1 MIPLVSAPAY
11 AYVHYEAITDLSGQ
25 RPFRYYRVGESC
37 TIKVNPDLAPYNLY
51 ISNPSVAQVTN
62 VAPHTFFVNFINEGS
77 SYIIVQRIG
86 DDSRRYIRFAA
97 YKKFVRRVSGTSAVF
112 LLPGETFQPL
122 IKIIPSDAHYVID
135 FSGNSSRIAGV
146 GRNIGMITAR
156 RRGETKVIVN
166 VRPDSEALSSDRG
179 TKKKEIIVYVGD
191 YIRKITEI
199 NATRLRIDM
208 RTNTRDLKSQNF
220 AIVNRD
226 SENSAPGVASLD
238 ILGEKEVML
247 HLDAP
252 LKTGRYAVEL
262 DGRQYVFQY
271 EEPEP
276 TPTPLPTVKPTPKPT
291 AKPTPK
297 PTAVPTPEPTAVP
310 TPEPTP
316 EPTAIPTPEPTPEP
330 TAVPTPEPTPEPTA
344 VPTLEPTPEPTPEP
358 TAVPTPEPTPEPT
371 IEPTAAP
378 YLAEIRLDKNSVEI
392 YDRES
397 DEARIRGFDQYG
409 NEFSLADV
417 PLSMELERADGA
429 AYRLGEQNTYSD
441 GDILV
446 SIYRANDKPRLMMLA
461 HWLCNQVEW
470 RITVK
475 AGDGLSDSITLKT
488 AQNPFPIVWP
498 DPPADTMCKHCEY
511 RHSIEDCKGGDC
523 LYENKCPH
531 YNEYNAGHP
540 DTDLPAGDSDPSEN
554 DSGD

>member
-1 MIPLVSAPAY
+1 MFRNHLRRIGIIILILSLMIPLVSAPAY

-146 GRNIGMITAR
+146 GRNTGMITAR

-226 SENSAPGVASLD
+226 SESSAPGVASLD

-247 HLDAP
+247 HLDEP

-276 TPTPLPTVKPTPKPT
+276 TPTAVPTPEPTPEPTVVPTPEPT
-291 AKPTPK
+291 VVPTPE
-297 PTAVPTPEPTAVP
+297 PTPEPTAVP
-310 TPEPTP
+310 TPEPTS
-316 EPTAIPTPEPTPEP
+316 EP

-344 VPTLEPTPEPTPEP
+344 VPT
-358 TAVPTPEPTPEPT
+358 PEPT

-378 YLAEIRLDKNSVEI
+378 YLAEIKLDKSSVEI

-409 NEFSLADV
+409 NEFSLAGV
-417 PLSMELERADGA
+417 PLAMELERTDGA
-429 AYRLGEQNTYSD
+429 TASMDEQHTYSD
-441 GDILV
+441 NDIIV

-461 HWLCNQVEW
+461 QWLCNQVEW

-475 AGDGLSDSITLKT
+475 AGDGLSDTITLKT
-488 AQNPFPIVWP
+488 TRNPFPIVWP
-498 DPPADTMCKHCEY
+498 DPPADEMCEY
-511 RHSIEDCKGGDC
+511 CNREHPIEHCKADDC
-523 LYENKCPH
+523 EFTSCP
-531 YNEYNAGHP
+531 YLPESNAGHP
-540 DTDLPAGDSDPSEN
+540 GDVPPEIDTDN
-554 DSGD
+554 

>member
-1 MIPLVSAPAY
+1 MFRNHLRRIGIIILMLSLMIPPVSAQASPY
-11 AYVHYEAITDLSGQ
+11 GPYEAITDLSGQ
-25 RPFRYYRVGESC
+25 KPSRYYRVGESC
-37 TIKVNPDLAPYNLY
+37 TIKVHPDLAPYNLY

-62 VAPHTFFVNFINEGS
+62 VAPHTFFINFINEGS
-77 SYIIVQRIG
+77 TYIIVQHIG

-97 YKKFVRRVSGTSAVF
+97 YKKFVRTVSVPLAVY
-112 LLPGETFQPL
+112 LLPGETFKPL
-122 IKIIPSDAHYVID
+122 IKIVPSDAHYVID
-135 FSGNSSRIAGV
+135 FSVNSSRIAGV
-146 GRNIGMITAR
+146 GRNTGMITAR

-166 VRPDSEALSSDRG
+166 VRPDNEAKQSDRH
-179 TKKKEIIVYVGD
+179 TKKEEIIVRVGD

-199 NATRLRIDM
+199 NATRLRIVM

-262 DGRQYVFQY
+262 DGRQFAFRY

-276 TPTPLPTVKPTPKPT
+276 T
-291 AKPTPK
+291 

-310 TPEPTP
+310 TPEPTS
-316 EPTAIPTPEPTPEP
+316 
-330 TAVPTPEPTPEPTA
+330 
-344 VPTLEPTPEPTPEP
+344 EP

-371 IEPTAAP
+371 IEPTAVP
-378 YLAEIRLDKNSVEI
+378 YLAEIRLDKSSVEI

-397 DEARIRGFDQYG
+397 DEARIRGFDQYD

-417 PLSMELERADGA
+417 PLSMELIRTDGA
-429 AYRLGEQNTYSD
+429 TASMDEQHTYSD
-441 GDILV
+441 DDIIV

-461 HWLCNQVEW
+461 QWLCNQVEW

-475 AGDGLSDSITLKT
+475 AGDGLSDTITLKT
-488 AQNPFPIVWP
+488 TQNPFPIVWP
-498 DPPADTMCKHCEY
+498 DPPADEMCEY
-511 RHSIEDCKGGDC
+511 CNREHPIEHCKAGDC
-523 LYENKCPH
+523 EFKFCP
-531 YNEYNAGHP
+531 YLQEYNAGHP
-540 DTDLPAGDSDPSEN
+540 GDVPPEIDTDN
-554 DSGD
+554 

>member
-1 MIPLVSAPAY
+1 
-11 AYVHYEAITDLSGQ
+11 
-25 RPFRYYRVGESC
+25 
-37 TIKVNPDLAPYNLY
+37 
-51 ISNPSVAQVTN
+51 
-62 VAPHTFFVNFINEGS
+62 
-77 SYIIVQRIG
+77 
-86 DDSRRYIRFAA
+86 
-97 YKKFVRRVSGTSAVF
+97 
-112 LLPGETFQPL
+112 
-122 IKIIPSDAHYVID
+122 
-135 FSGNSSRIAGV
+135 
-146 GRNIGMITAR
+146 MITAR

-166 VRPDSEALSSDRG
+166 VRPDSEAQQSDRH
-179 TKKKEIIVYVGD
+179 TKKEEIIVRVGD

-199 NATRLRIDM
+199 NATRLRIVM

-262 DGRQYVFQY
+262 DGRQFAFLY

-276 TPTPLPTVKPTPKPT
+276 T
-291 AKPTPK
+291 
-297 PTAVPTPEPTAVP
+297 PTAVPTPEPTVAP
-310 TPEPTP
+310 TLEPTP
-316 EPTAIPTPEPTPEP
+316 EPTVVPTPEPTPEP
-330 TAVPTPEPTPEPTA
+330 TAVPTPEPTSEPTA
-344 VPTLEPTPEPTPEP
+344 VPTPEPTPEP
-358 TAVPTPEPTPEPT
+358 TVVPTLEPTPEPT

-417 PLSMELERADGA
+417 PLSMELNRTDGA
-429 AYRLGEQNTYSD
+429 TDSMDEQHTYSD
-441 GDILV
+441 DDIIV

-461 HWLCNQVEW
+461 QWLCNQVEW

-475 AGDGLSDSITLKT
+475 AGDGLSDTITLKT
-488 AQNPFPIVWP
+488 ARNPSPIVWP
-498 DPPADTMCKHCEY
+498 DPPTDKKQCPHCGC
-511 RHSIEDCKGGDC
+511 IEDDCFDGDC
-523 LYENKCPH
+523 TCPDCLH
-531 YNEYNAGHP
+531 YQPETDKHG
-540 DTDLPAGDSDPSEN
+540 TDL
-554 DSGD
+554 SGD

>member
-1 MIPLVSAPAY
+1 MFRNHLRRIGIIILMLSLVIPPVSAQASPY
-11 AYVHYEAITDLSGQ
+11 GPYEAITDLSGQ
-25 RPFRYYRVGESC
+25 KPSRYYRVGESC
-37 TIKVNPDLAPYNLY
+37 TIKVHPDLAPYNLY

-62 VAPHTFFVNFINEGS
+62 VAPHTFFINFINEGS
-77 SYIIVQRIG
+77 SYIIVQHIG

-97 YKKFVRRVSGTSAVF
+97 YKKFVRTVSVPLAVF
-112 LLPGETFQPL
+112 LLPGETFKPI
-122 IKIIPSDAHYVID
+122 IKIVPSDAHYVID
-135 FSGNSSRIAGV
+135 FSVNSSRIAGV
-146 GRNIGMITAR
+146 GRNTGMITAR

-166 VRPDSEALSSDRG
+166 VRPDNEAQQSDRH
-179 TKKKEIIVYVGD
+179 TKKEEIIVRVGD

-199 NATRLRIDM
+199 NATRLRIVM

-262 DGRQYVFQY
+262 DGRQFAFRY

-276 TPTPLPTVKPTPKPT
+276 T
-291 AKPTPK
+291 
-297 PTAVPTPEPTAVP
+297 PTAVPTPEPTS
-310 TPEPTP
+310 
-316 EPTAIPTPEPTPEP
+316 EP

-344 VPTLEPTPEPTPEP
+344 VPTLEPTPEPTV
-358 TAVPTPEPTPEPT
+358 VPTPESTPEPT

-417 PLSMELERADGA
+417 PLSMELIRTDGA
-429 AYRLGEQNTYSD
+429 TASMDEQHTYSD
-441 GDILV
+441 DDIIV

-461 HWLCNQVEW
+461 HWLCDQVEW

-488 AQNPFPIVWP
+488 TQNPFPIVWP
-498 DPPADTMCKHCEY
+498 DPPADEMCEY
-511 RHSIEDCKGGDC
+511 CNHEHPIEHCKAGDC
-523 LYENKCPH
+523 EFKSCPYLKEH
-531 YNEYNAGHP
+531 NAGHP
-540 DTDLPAGDSDPSEN
+540 GDVPPEIDTDN
-554 DSGD
+554 

>member
-1 MIPLVSAPAY
+1 MFRNHLRRIGIIILMLSLMIPLVSAPAY

-146 GRNIGMITAR
+146 GRNTGMITAR

-247 HLDAP
+247 HLDEP

-262 DGRQYVFQY
+262 DGRQFAFRY

-276 TPTPLPTVKPTPKPT
+276 TPT
-291 AKPTPK
+291 
-297 PTAVPTPEPTAVP
+297 AV
-310 TPEPTP
+310 
-316 EPTAIPTPEPTPEP
+316 PTPEPTPEP

-344 VPTLEPTPEPTPEP
+344 VPTPEPTPEPTAVPTPEPTPEP

-371 IEPTAAP
+371 VVPTLEPTPEPTIKPTAAP

-417 PLSMELERADGA
+417 PLAMELIRTDGA
-429 AYRLGEQNTYSD
+429 TASMDEQHTYSD
-441 GDILV
+441 NDIIV
-446 SIYRANDKPRLMMLA
+446 SIYRANGKPRLMMLA
-461 HWLCNQVEW
+461 QWLCDQVEW

-475 AGDGLSDSITLKT
+475 AGDGLSDTITFKT

-498 DPPADTMCKHCEY
+498 DPPTDKKYCPHCGC
-511 RHSIEDCKGGDC
+511 IEDDCSNGDC
-523 LYENKCPH
+523 TCLNCRHNQPETDNPR
-531 YNEYNAGHP
+531 P
-540 DTDLPAGDSDPSEN
+540 DL
-554 DSGD
+554 SGD

>member
-1 MIPLVSAPAY
+1 MFRNHLRRIGIIILMLSLMIPLVSAPAY

-86 DDSRRYIRFAA
+86 VDSRRYIRFAA
-97 YKKFVRRVSGTSAVF
+97 YKKFVRKVSGTSAVF
-112 LLPGETFQPL
+112 LLPGETFKPL

-146 GRNIGMITAR
+146 GRNTGIITAR

-276 TPTPLPTVKPTPKPT
+276 TPTPKPT

-330 TAVPTPEPTPEPTA
+330 TAVPTPEPT
-344 VPTLEPTPEPTPEP
+344 
-358 TAVPTPEPTPEPT
+358 

-378 YLAEIRLDKNSVEI
+378 YLAEIRLDKSSVEI

-409 NEFSLADV
+409 NEFSLAGV
-417 PLSMELERADGA
+417 PLSMELERTDGA
-429 AYRLGEQNTYSD
+429 AYWLGEQNTYSD
-441 GDILV
+441 SDILV

-461 HWLCNQVEW
+461 HWLCDEVEW
-470 RITVK
+470 RITVS
-475 AGDGLSDSITLKT
+475 AGEGQSDSIKLKT
-488 AQNPFPIVWP
+488 ARNPVPIVWP
-498 DPPADTMCKHCEY
+498 ETDL
-511 RHSIEDCKGGDC
+511 SGDI
-523 LYENKCPH
+523 CPH
-531 YNEYNAGHP
+531 CDQPISLCKSGNCRNENCRYFKESNAGHP
-540 DTDLPAGDSDPSEN
+540 GDVPPEIDTDN
-554 DSGD
+554 

>member
-1 MIPLVSAPAY
+1 MLRNHLRRIGIIILMLSLMIPPVSAQASPY
-11 AYVHYEAITDLSGQ
+11 GPYEAITDLYGQ
-25 RPFRYYRVGESC
+25 KPSRYYRVGESC
-37 TIKVNPDLAPYNLY
+37 TIKVHPDLAPYNLY

-62 VAPHTFFVNFINEGS
+62 VAPHTFFINFINEGS
-77 SYIIVQRIG
+77 TYIIVQHIG

-97 YKKFVRRVSGTSAVF
+97 YKKFVRTVSVPLAVF
-112 LLPGETFQPL
+112 LLPGEMFKPP
-122 IKIIPSDAHYVID
+122 IKIVPSDAHYVID
-135 FSGNSSRIAGV
+135 FSVNSSRIAGV
-146 GRNIGMITAR
+146 DRNTGMITAR

-166 VRPDSEALSSDRG
+166 VRPDNEARQSDRH
-179 TKKKEIIVYVGD
+179 TKKEEIIVRVGD

-199 NATRLRIDM
+199 NATRLRIVM
-208 RTNTRDLKSQNF
+208 RTTTRDLMSQDF

-262 DGRQYVFQY
+262 DGRQFAFRY

-276 TPTPLPTVKPTPKPT
+276 TPTAVPTPEPTSEPTVAPTLE
-291 AKPTPK
+291 
-297 PTAVPTPEPTAVP
+297 PTPEPTAVP
-310 TPEPTP
+310 TPEPTVV
-316 EPTAIPTPEPTPEP
+316 PTPEPTPEP

-344 VPTLEPTPEPTPEP
+344 V
-358 TAVPTPEPTPEPT
+358 PTPEPT

-409 NEFSLADV
+409 NEFSLAGV
-417 PLSMELERADGA
+417 PLSMELERTDGA
-429 AYRLGEQNTYSD
+429 AYWLGEQNTYSD
-441 GDILV
+441 SDILL

-461 HWLCNQVEW
+461 HWLCDEVEW
-470 RITVK
+470 RITVS
-475 AGDGLSDSITLKT
+475 AGEGQSDSITLKT
-488 AQNPFPIVWP
+488 ARNPVPIVWP
-498 DPPADTMCKHCEY
+498 ETDLSGDICPHCDHQISLCKSGNCWN
-511 RHSIEDCKGGDC
+511 EDCQYFK
-523 LYENKCPH
+523 ES
-531 YNEYNAGHP
+531 NAGHP
-540 DTDLPAGDSDPSEN
+540 GDVPPEIDTDN
-554 DSGD
+554 

>member
-1 MIPLVSAPAY
+1 MLRNHLRRIGIIILMLSLMIPLVSAPAY

-25 RPFRYYRVGESC
+25 KPFRYYRVGESC

-97 YKKFVRRVSGTSAVF
+97 YKKFVRKVSGTSAVF

-135 FSGNSSRIAGV
+135 FSVNSSRIAKV
-146 GRNIGMITAR
+146 SRSTGMITAR

-166 VRPDSEALSSDRG
+166 VRPDNEAQQSDRH
-179 TKKKEIIVYVGD
+179 TKKEEIIVRVGD

-199 NATRLRIDM
+199 NATRLRIVM
-208 RTNTRDLKSQNF
+208 RTNTRNLESQNF

-262 DGRQYVFQY
+262 DGRQFAFLY

-276 TPTPLPTVKPTPKPT
+276 TPTP
-291 AKPTPK
+291 
-297 PTAVPTPEPTAVP
+297 TAVPTPEPTVAP
-310 TPEPTP
+310 TL
-316 EPTAIPTPEPTPEP
+316 EPTPEP

-344 VPTLEPTPEPTPEP
+344 VPTLEPTSEPTVVPTLEPTPEP
-358 TAVPTPEPTPEPT
+358 TAVPTPEPT

-417 PLSMELERADGA
+417 PLSMELNRTDGA
-429 AYRLGEQNTYSD
+429 TDSMDEQHTYSD
-441 GDILV
+441 DDIIV

-461 HWLCNQVEW
+461 QWLCNQVEW

-475 AGDGLSDSITLKT
+475 AGDGLSDTITFKT

-498 DPPADTMCKHCEY
+498 DPPTDKKYCQYCEY
-511 RHSIEDCKGGDC
+511 IHPIEDCKVGDC
-523 LYENKCPH
+523 QYDDCS
-531 YNEYNAGHP
+531 YYIEYKKANP
-540 DTDLPAGDSDPSEN
+540 DADIPDD
-554 DSGD
+554 

>member
-1 MIPLVSAPAY
+1 MFRNHLRRIGIIILILSLMIPLVSAPAY

-146 GRNIGMITAR
+146 SRSTGMITAR

-262 DGRQYVFQY
+262 DGRQFAFQY

-276 TPTPLPTVKPTPKPT
+276 TPTPKPT

-297 PTAVPTPEPTAVP
+297 PTAAPTPKPTAVP

-344 VPTLEPTPEPTPEP
+344 VPTPEPTPDP
-358 TAVPTPEPTPEPT
+358 TAVPTPEPT

-409 NEFSLADV
+409 NAFSLADV
-417 PLSMELERADGA
+417 PLSMELNRTDGA
-429 AYRLGEQNTYSD
+429 TSYMTEQHTYSD
-441 GDILV
+441 DDIIV
-446 SIYRANDKPRLMMLA
+446 SIYRANGKPRLMMLA
-461 HWLCNQVEW
+461 QWLCDQVEW

-475 AGDGLSDSITLKT
+475 AGDGLSDTITLKT
-488 AQNPFPIVWP
+488 TQNPFPIVWP
-498 DPPADTMCKHCEY
+498 DPPTDEPICDYCKHQLNWCETG
-511 RHSIEDCKGGDC
+511 DCKYTG
-523 LYENKCPH
+523 CPN
-531 YNEYNAGHP
+531 YRPETNNP
-540 DTDLPAGDSDPSEN
+540 RTDLSRD
-554 DSGD
+554 

>member
-1 MIPLVSAPAY
+1 MFRNHLRRIGIIILMLSLMIPPVSAQASPY
-11 AYVHYEAITDLSGQ
+11 GPYEAITDLSGQ
-25 RPFRYYRVGESC
+25 KPSRYYRVGESC
-37 TIKVNPDLAPYNLY
+37 TIKVHPDLAPYDLY

-62 VAPHTFFVNFINEGS
+62 VAPHTFFINFINEGS
-77 SYIIVQRIG
+77 TYIIVQHIG

-97 YKKFVRRVSGTSAVF
+97 YKKFVRTVSVPLAVF
-112 LLPGETFQPL
+112 LLPGETFKPI
-122 IKIIPSDAHYVID
+122 IKIVPSAAHYVID
-135 FSGNSSRIAGV
+135 FSVNSSRIAGV
-146 GRNIGMITAR
+146 GRNTGMITAR

-166 VRPDSEALSSDRG
+166 VRPDNEAQQSDRH
-179 TKKKEIIVYVGD
+179 TKKEEIIVRVGD

-199 NATRLRIDM
+199 DATRLRIVM

-262 DGRQYVFQY
+262 DGRQFAFRY

-276 TPTPLPTVKPTPKPT
+276 TPI
-291 AKPTPK
+291 
-297 PTAVPTPEPTAVP
+297 PTAVPTPEPTS
-310 TPEPTP
+310 
-316 EPTAIPTPEPTPEP
+316 EP

-344 VPTLEPTPEPTPEP
+344 VPTLEPTPEPTVAP
-358 TAVPTPEPTPEPT
+358 TLEPTPEPT

-417 PLSMELERADGA
+417 PLSMELNRTDGA
-429 AYRLGEQNTYSD
+429 TASMDEQHTYSD
-441 GDILV
+441 DDIIV

-475 AGDGLSDSITLKT
+475 AGDGLSDTITLKT
-488 AQNPFPIVWP
+488 TQNPFPIVWP
-498 DPPADTMCKHCEY
+498 DPPADEMCEY
-511 RHSIEDCKGGDC
+511 CNHEHPIEHCKAGDC
-523 LYENKCPH
+523 EFKSCPYLKEH
-531 YNEYNAGHP
+531 NAGHTGDVP
-540 DTDLPAGDSDPSEN
+540 PEIDTDN
-554 DSGD
+554 

>member
-1 MIPLVSAPAY
+1 MFRNHLRRIGIIILMLSLMIPPVSAQASPY
-11 AYVHYEAITDLSGQ
+11 GPYEAITDLSGQ
-25 RPFRYYRVGESC
+25 KPSRYYRVGESC
-37 TIKVNPDLAPYNLY
+37 TIKVHPDLAPYNLY

-62 VAPHTFFVNFINEGS
+62 VAPHTFFINFINEGS
-77 SYIIVQRIG
+77 TYIIVQHIG

-97 YKKFVRRVSGTSAVF
+97 YKKFVRTVSVPLAVF
-112 LLPGETFQPL
+112 LLPGETFKPI
-122 IKIIPSDAHYVID
+122 IKIVPSDAHYVID
-135 FSGNSSRIAGV
+135 FSVNSSRIAGV
-146 GRNIGMITAR
+146 GRNTGMITAR

-166 VRPDSEALSSDRG
+166 VRPDNEAQQSDRH
-179 TKKKEIIVYVGD
+179 TKKEEIIVRVGD

-199 NATRLRIDM
+199 DATRLRIVM

-262 DGRQYVFQY
+262 DGRQFAFRY

-276 TPTPLPTVKPTPKPT
+276 T
-291 AKPTPK
+291 
-297 PTAVPTPEPTAVP
+297 PTAVPTPEPTS
-310 TPEPTP
+310 
-316 EPTAIPTPEPTPEP
+316 EP

-344 VPTLEPTPEPTPEP
+344 VPTLEPTPEPTV
-358 TAVPTPEPTPEPT
+358 VPTLEPTPEPI

-417 PLSMELERADGA
+417 PLSMELIRTDGA
-429 AYRLGEQNTYSD
+429 TASMDEQHTYSD
-441 GDILV
+441 DDIIV

-461 HWLCNQVEW
+461 QWLCNQVEW

-475 AGDGLSDSITLKT
+475 AGDGLSDTITLKT
-488 AQNPFPIVWP
+488 TQNPFPIVWP
-498 DPPADTMCKHCEY
+498 DPPADEMCEY
-511 RHSIEDCKGGDC
+511 CNHEHPIEHCKAGDC
-523 LYENKCPH
+523 EFKSCPYLKEH
-531 YNEYNAGHP
+531 NAGHP
-540 DTDLPAGDSDPSEN
+540 GDVPPEIDTDN
-554 DSGD
+554 

>member
-1 MIPLVSAPAY
+1 MFRNHLRRIGIIILMLSLMIPLVSAPAY

-25 RPFRYYRVGESC
+25 KPFRYYRVGESC

-51 ISNPSVAQVTN
+51 ISNPSIAQVTN

-97 YKKFVRRVSGTSAVF
+97 YKKFVRKVSGTSAVF
-112 LLPGETFQPL
+112 LLPGETFKPL

-135 FSGNSSRIAGV
+135 FSINSSRIAKV
-146 GRNIGMITAR
+146 SRSTGMITAR

-166 VRPDSEALSSDRG
+166 VRPDNEAQQSDRH
-179 TKKKEIIVYVGD
+179 TKKEEIIVRVGD

-199 NATRLRIDM
+199 NATRLRIVM

-262 DGRQYVFQY
+262 DGRQFAFLY

-276 TPTPLPTVKPTPKPT
+276 TPM
-291 AKPTPK
+291 
-297 PTAVPTPEPTAVP
+297 PTAVPTPEPTVAP
-310 TPEPTP
+310 TLEPTP
-316 EPTAIPTPEPTPEP
+316 EPTVVPTPEPTPEP
-330 TAVPTPEPTPEPTA
+330 TAVPTPEPTSEPTA
-344 VPTLEPTPEPTPEP
+344 VPTPEPTPEP
-358 TAVPTPEPTPEPT
+358 TVVPTLEPTPEPT

-378 YLAEIRLDKNSVEI
+378 YLAEIRLDKSSVEI

-397 DEARIRGFDQYG
+397 DEARIRGSDQYG

-417 PLSMELERADGA
+417 PLSMELERTDGA
-429 AYRLGEQNTYSD
+429 AYWLGEQNTYSD
-441 GDILV
+441 SDILV

-461 HWLCNQVEW
+461 HWLCDEVEW

-475 AGDGLSDSITLKT
+475 AGDGLSDNITLKT
-488 AQNPFPIVWP
+488 ARNPSPIVWP
-498 DPPADTMCKHCEY
+498 DPPTDKKQCPHCGC
-511 RHSIEDCKGGDC
+511 IEDDCSNGDC
-523 LYENKCPH
+523 TCPDCLH
-531 YNEYNAGHP
+531 YQPETDNSR
-540 DTDLPAGDSDPSEN
+540 TDL
-554 DSGD
+554 SGD

>member
-1 MIPLVSAPAY
+1 MFRNHLRRIGIIILMLSLMIPLVSAPAY

-62 VAPHTFFVNFINEGS
+62 VAPHTFFVQFINEGS

-97 YKKFVRRVSGTSAVF
+97 YKKFVRKVSGTSAVF
-112 LLPGETFQPL
+112 LLPGETFKPL

-146 GRNIGMITAR
+146 GRNTGIITAR

-262 DGRQYVFQY
+262 DGRQFAFLY

-276 TPTPLPTVKPTPKPT
+276 TPM
-291 AKPTPK
+291 
-297 PTAVPTPEPTAVP
+297 PTAVPTPEPTSEPTAVPTPEPTPEPTVVPTPEPTPEPTAVP

-316 EPTAIPTPEPTPEP
+316 EPTAVPTPEPTPEP

-344 VPTLEPTPEPTPEP
+344 VPTLEPTM
-358 TAVPTPEPTPEPT
+358 
-371 IEPTAAP
+371 EPTAAP

-409 NEFSLADV
+409 NEFSLAGV
-417 PLSMELERADGA
+417 PLSMELNRTDGA
-429 AYRLGEQNTYSD
+429 AYWLGEQNTYSD
-441 GDILV
+441 SDILV

-461 HWLCNQVEW
+461 HWLCDEVEW
-470 RITVK
+470 RITVS
-475 AGDGLSDSITLKT
+475 AGEGQSDSIKLKT
-488 AQNPFPIVWP
+488 ARNPSPIVWP
-498 DPPADTMCKHCEY
+498 DPPTDKKYCQYCGC
-511 RHSIEDCKGGDC
+511 IEDDCSNGDC
-523 LYENKCPH
+523 VCPDCRH
-531 YNEYNAGHP
+531 YQPE
-540 DTDLPAGDSDPSEN
+540 TDN
-554 DSGD
+554 H

>member
-1 MIPLVSAPAY
+1 MFRNHLRRIGIIILMLSLMIPPVSAQASPY
-11 AYVHYEAITDLSGQ
+11 GPYEAITDLSGQ
-25 RPFRYYRVGESC
+25 KPSRYYRVGESC
-37 TIKVNPDLAPYNLY
+37 TIKVHPDLAPYNLY

-62 VAPHTFFVNFINEGS
+62 VAPHTFFINFINEGS
-77 SYIIVQRIG
+77 TYIIVQHIG

-97 YKKFVRRVSGTSAVF
+97 YKKFVRTVSVPLAVF
-112 LLPGETFQPL
+112 LLPGETFKPI
-122 IKIIPSDAHYVID
+122 IKIVPSDAHYVID
-135 FSGNSSRIAGV
+135 FSVNSSRIAGV
-146 GRNIGMITAR
+146 GRNTGMITAR

-166 VRPDSEALSSDRG
+166 VRPDNEAQQSDRH
-179 TKKKEIIVYVGD
+179 TKKEEIIVRVGD

-199 NATRLRIDM
+199 NATRLRIVM

-262 DGRQYVFQY
+262 DGRQFAFLY

-276 TPTPLPTVKPTPKPT
+276 TPT
-291 AKPTPK
+291 
-297 PTAVPTPEPTAVP
+297 AVPTPEPTSEPTAVP

-316 EPTAIPTPEPTPEP
+316 EPT
-330 TAVPTPEPTPEPTA
+330 V
-344 VPTLEPTPEPTPEP
+344 VPTL
-358 TAVPTPEPTPEPT
+358 EPTPEPT

-409 NEFSLADV
+409 NEFSLAGV
-417 PLSMELERADGA
+417 PLSMELERTDGA
-429 AYRLGEQNTYSD
+429 AYWLGEQNTYSD

-461 HWLCNQVEW
+461 HWLCDEVEW
-470 RITVK
+470 RITVS
-475 AGDGLSDSITLKT
+475 AGEGQSDSIKLKT
-488 AQNPFPIVWP
+488 ARNPVPIVWP
-498 DPPADTMCKHCEY
+498 ETDL
-511 RHSIEDCKGGDC
+511 SGDI
-523 LYENKCPH
+523 CPH
-531 YNEYNAGHP
+531 CDQPISLCKSGNYRNENCRYFKESNAGHP
-540 DTDLPAGDSDPSEN
+540 GDVPPEIDTDN
-554 DSGD
+554 